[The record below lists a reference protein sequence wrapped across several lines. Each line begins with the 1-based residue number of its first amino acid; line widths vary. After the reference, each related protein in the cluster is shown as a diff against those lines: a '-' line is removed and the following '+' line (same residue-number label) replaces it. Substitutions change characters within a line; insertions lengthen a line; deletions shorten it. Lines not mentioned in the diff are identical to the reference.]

1 MRRAGRVG
9 PPVGSIDG
17 EETPVAQISALETHD
32 GGFPTGAAR
41 FVADPAA
48 VT

>member
-1 MRRAGRVG
+1 MRRAGRAD
-9 PPVGSIDG
+9 PPVRSIDA
-17 EETPVAQISALETHD
+17 EETPVAQTSALETHD